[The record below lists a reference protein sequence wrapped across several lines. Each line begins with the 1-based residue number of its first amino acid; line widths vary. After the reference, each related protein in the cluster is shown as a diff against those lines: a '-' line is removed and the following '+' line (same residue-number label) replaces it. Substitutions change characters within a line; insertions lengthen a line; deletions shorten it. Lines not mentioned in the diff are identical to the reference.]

1 VSGESVSSGG
11 TLSASLN
18 GQCSYRLMKTTICS
32 LLIIISL
39 LQLIVPV
46 NTEETLDSVMK
57 SLKELLNGRR
67 STMTKTLSCTSVK
80 AMGTLSSCPSGMTVT
95 GCSCGFACGSWNVQ
109 NENVC
114 HCLCPVI
121 DWTVARCCK
130 LA

>member
-1 VSGESVSSGG
+1 
-11 TLSASLN
+11 
-18 GQCSYRLMKTTICS
+18 MKTTICS

-39 LQLIVPV
+39 LQLMVPV

-57 SLKELLNGRR
+57 SLKELVSYHDGRR
-67 STMTKTLSCTSVK
+67 STMTTTLSCTSVK
-80 AMGTLSSCPSGMTVT
+80 AMGTLASCPSGMTVT

-114 HCLCPVI
+114 HCLCPII
-121 DWTVARCCK
+121 DWTIARCCK